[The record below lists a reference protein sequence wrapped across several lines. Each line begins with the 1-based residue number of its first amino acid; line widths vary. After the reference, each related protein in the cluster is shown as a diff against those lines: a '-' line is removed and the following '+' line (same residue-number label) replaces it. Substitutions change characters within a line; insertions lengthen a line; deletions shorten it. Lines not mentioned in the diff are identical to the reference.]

1 VLRIDHER
9 TEQIFSNRD
18 VKLYLFRLFELSGL
32 FGNVDIQG
40 AWTVTLLPKTN
51 GGRWFTLNIGS
62 HEVAFSTKNA
72 AEGKVQHFIVLD
84 RLILEYPEIII
95 WIGKRDGSVEM
106 AEYVAAERA
115 VVVNF
120 TESFA
125 NAERLF
131 ALPGVRRALIAYWA
145 EALADLRQRKAKSV
159 TRVTIL
165 MMLFPNSWNTS
176 APTTRSFATLLRRF
190 VQQPSEVRS
199 LFSHLSI

>member
-1 VLRIDHER
+1 
-9 TEQIFSNRD
+9 

-40 AWTVTLLPKTN
+40 AWTLTLLPKTK

-62 HEVAFSTKNA
+62 HEVAFSTKSA
-72 AEGKVQHFIVLD
+72 TEGNVQHFIVLD
-84 RLILEYPEIII
+84 RLILEYPDTVI
-95 WIGKRDGSVEM
+95 WIGNRDGSVDV

-120 TESFA
+120 NESFA
-125 NAERLF
+125 NAERFF

-159 TRVTIL
+159 YARHHSYDAVSKL
-165 MMLFPNSWNTS
+165 MEYKRANDAVFRDPAEAIN
-176 APTTRSFATLLRRF
+176 
-190 VQQPSEVRS
+190 
-199 LFSHLSI
+199 